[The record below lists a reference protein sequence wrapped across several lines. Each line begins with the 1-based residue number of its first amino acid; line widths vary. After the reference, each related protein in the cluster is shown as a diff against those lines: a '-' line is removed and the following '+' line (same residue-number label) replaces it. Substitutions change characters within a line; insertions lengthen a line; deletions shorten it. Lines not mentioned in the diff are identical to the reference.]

1 MHLST
6 NDSHELLALLAL
18 LAPIVANEIRREF
31 GEGVTVAQFRALGL
45 LAERQYTL
53 SALARKRQVSV
64 QSMCELVQAMVEHG
78 WVDRKPDPR
87 DRRQSLLFL
96 TEDGQSHYEATQ
108 THLHQQISAI
118 LGKLNADE
126 LAAAR
131 VALPALRRVLAEA
144 EEQTADAA

>member
-64 QSMCELVQAMVEHG
+64 QSMCELVQAMVERG
-78 WVDRKPDPR
+78 WVDRRPDPS
-87 DRRQSLLFL
+87 DRRQALLFL

-108 THLHQQISAI
+108 AHLHQQIAAI
-118 LGKLNADE
+118 LSKLNADE

-131 VALPALRRVLAEA
+131 VAFPALRRVLAKA

>member
-31 GEGVTVAQFRALGL
+31 GEGFTAAQFRVLGL

-64 QSMCELVQAMVEHG
+64 QSMCELVQAMVERG
-78 WVDRKPDPR
+78 WLDRRPDPS

-96 TEDGQSHYEATQ
+96 TENGQSHYEATH
-108 THLHQQISAI
+108 THLNQRITAI
-118 LGKLNADE
+118 LSKLDADE

-144 EEQTADAA
+144 EESSADVA